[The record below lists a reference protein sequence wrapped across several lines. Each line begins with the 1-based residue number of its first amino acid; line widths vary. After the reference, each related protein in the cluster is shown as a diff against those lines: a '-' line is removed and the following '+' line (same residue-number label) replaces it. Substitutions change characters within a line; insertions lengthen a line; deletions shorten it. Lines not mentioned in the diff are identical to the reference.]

1 MTVENIPWMI
11 QGGLH
16 SAASGRR
23 VLNKATGG
31 AEGVAGIGDLRV
43 HQAAVA
49 NGTVLIEPGGAT
61 MVSRYPGVKGQS
73 YDGQVTATEVL
84 AIAPNGG
91 GSTRYDLVIARID
104 DWNYAGQQAVP
115 ASLPTDTVPAFKIT
129 KIQGVASTVKTAK
142 ELNLGYP
149 AIALAR
155 IAIPAATGAITD
167 AMITPLREV
176 AVPRRLRNI
185 RTVAVTGGTTD
196 DLDVSGEY
204 WPNAIAGTIEIP
216 EWATRA
222 RIVAQWFGIVAFTGS
237 TRYGS
242 LWVRLAAGT
251 PSVIDSQSTGYDL
264 NGVANSSRN
273 TYGAADDIAIPAA
286 IRGTT
291 VNIAAVGSIGGG
303 AGAYLRADG
312 LSSVVL
318 DVEFLEAPAEDV

>member
-23 VLNKATGG
+23 VLYKATGG
-31 AEGVAGIGDLRV
+31 AEGIAGIGDLRV

-49 NGTVLIEPGGAT
+49 NGTVLVEPGGAV

-73 YDGQVTATEVL
+73 YDGQVTATEVV

-91 GSTRYDLVIARID
+91 GSTRYDLIIARID
-104 DWNYAGQQAVP
+104 DWNYAGQQATP

-155 IAIPAATGAITD
+155 VALPAATGSVTD

-185 RTVAVTGGTTD
+185 RTVGVTGGTSD
-196 DLDVSGEY
+196 DLDISGEY
-204 WPNAIAGTIEIP
+204 WPNAVAGSIEIP

-222 RIVAQWFGIVAFTGS
+222 RIVAQWFGIKVPSGS
-237 TRYGS
+237 TRTGQ

-251 PSVIDSQSTGYDL
+251 PSMINTQTSGYDL
-264 NGVANSSRN
+264 TGIANASRQAF
-273 TYGAADDIAIPAA
+273 GAADDVAIPVA
-286 IRGTT
+286 IRGTS
-291 VNIAAVGSIGGG
+291 VGLAAVGSITGG
-303 AGAYLRADG
+303 AGGYLGADG
-312 LSSVVL
+312 LSSCVI
-318 DVEFLEAPAEDV
+318 DVEFLEAPAEDA